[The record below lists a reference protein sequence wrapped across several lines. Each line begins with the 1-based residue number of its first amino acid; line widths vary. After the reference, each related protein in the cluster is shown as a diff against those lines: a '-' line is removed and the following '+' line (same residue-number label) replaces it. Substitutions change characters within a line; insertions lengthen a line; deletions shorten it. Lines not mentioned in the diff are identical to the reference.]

1 MRFIKEHFLRGAEKL
16 DHFHVHLQQ
25 SDTQLIARYY
35 SQRIYKHIAA
45 LFSIIVDLQ
54 TQEIRIKSKL
64 MNVWHGFTKVE
75 GRERRKMITKHLCVR
90 GNTNNGDTRV
100 AINVETGEIKI

>member
-16 DHFHVHLQQ
+16 DHFQVHLQHT
-25 SDTQLIARYY
+25 DTQLIARYY
-35 SQRIYKHIAA
+35 SQRIYKNIAA
-45 LFSIIVDLQ
+45 LFTIIVDSQ

-64 MNVWHGFTKVE
+64 LNVWHGLTKVE

-90 GNTNNGDTRV
+90 GNTHTGETKV

>member
-1 MRFIKEHFLRGAEKL
+1 MFIKEHFLRGAEKL